1 MQYTNARNF
10 LWDKLSVAKLLHH
23 GMHVYLSISCQIIQ
37 NGCTQSTPHEA
48 FRQAASLATLSI
60 IQFSHFCQFN
70 IVNGTW
76 ISLITIFNMPSRT
89 WLWELFFFFFFF
101 SLRALK
107 LLVHILYL
115 SSYDRNWLT
124 NLQKFP
130 ANYSFLCSFK
140 HWKCLFP
147 FSHLLIWYIVFF
159 LNVKNLNFPEHNEA
173 FTDSCFLTFSPIHI
187 FPVVFSLRAL
197 ETEWQLSKYRVGV
210 RFVWCF
216 LAVNNA

>member
-1 MQYTNARNF
+1 MSLYILQYTNARNF

-89 WLWELFFFFFFF
+89 WLWELFFFFFSFVWV
-101 SLRALK
+101 
-107 LLVHILYL
+107 LL
-115 SSYDRNWLT
+115 S
-124 NLQKFP
+124 
-130 ANYSFLCSFK
+130 
-140 HWKCLFP
+140 CLFIFFTCLP
-147 FSHLLIWYIVFF
+147 MTETDLPIYRNSQLIIHSFVVLSIENASSHLVTY
-159 LNVKNLNFPEHNEA
+159 
-173 FTDSCFLTFSPIHI
+173 
-187 FPVVFSLRAL
+187 
-197 ETEWQLSKYRVGV
+197 
-210 RFVWCF
+210 
-216 LAVNNA
+216 

>member
-1 MQYTNARNF
+1 MVCMYTCLYHARLFRMAVPN
-10 LWDKLSVAKLLHH
+10 LLPMKLFAKLLPWQHSA
-23 GMHVYLSISCQIIQ
+23 LSSFLIFANLI
-37 NGCTQSTPHEA
+37 
-48 FRQAASLATLSI
+48 LSMEPE
-60 IQFSHFCQFN
+60 FL
-70 IVNGTW
+70 W
-76 ISLITIFNMPSRT
+76 LLSLIC
-89 WLWELFFFFFFF
+89 LQELGFESSFFFFFF